1 MANKNIMMALLIAP
15 EKEPKQVCFENT
27 LENLQGFVGG
37 WIESVCPFN
46 DEVAIICNEE
56 GKLDGL
62 PLNRTISTD
71 CFHDIIA
78 GNFLVVGCDGE
89 KFCSLTEDQIE
100 RYKEMFKEPEIFKYP
115 INLDDLEL

>member
-1 MANKNIMMALLIAP
+1 MANENIMMALLIVP

-37 WIESVCPFN
+37 WIEATYPFDDN
-46 DEVAIICNEE
+46 VAIICNEE

-78 GNFLVVGCDGE
+78 GNFLVVGCNEED
-89 KFCSLTEDQIE
+89 FCSLTEKQID
-100 RYKEMFKEPEIFKYP
+100 RYKEMFQEPEIFRHP
-115 INLDDLEL
+115 IDLDDLEL

>member
-1 MANKNIMMALLIAP
+1 MANENIMMALLIAP

-37 WIESVCPFN
+37 WIESVRPFN
-46 DEVAIICNEE
+46 DNVAIICNEE

-78 GNFLVVGCDGE
+78 GNFLVVGIGE
-89 KFCSLTEDQIE
+89 EDFCSLTEKQID
-100 RYKEMFKEPEIFKYP
+100 RYKEMFQEPEFFKYP
-115 INLDDLEL
+115 IKLDDLEL